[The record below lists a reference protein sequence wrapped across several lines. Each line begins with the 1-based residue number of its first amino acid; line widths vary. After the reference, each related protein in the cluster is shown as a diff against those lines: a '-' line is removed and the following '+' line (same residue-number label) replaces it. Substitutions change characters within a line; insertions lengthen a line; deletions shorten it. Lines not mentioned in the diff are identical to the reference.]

1 MSPWE
6 KFFKWVFLEY
16 SCFTIL
22 CSFLLYSKVN
32 QLYIYICPF
41 FFSGIGNS
49 NPFQYSRLE
58 NSIGRGA
65 WRGYS
70 PWSCKESDTTEH
82 TCTYFSLDS
91 IPIQVIQFSRSVM
104 SNSLQSHGLQH
115 SSLPCPSP
123 TLRACSNSC
132 PLSQWCHPT
141 ISSSVVPFSSCL
153 QSFPTSGSFLM
164 SQFFD
169 SFSLG
174 FPDFALSWGW
184 SRVKLVITEYWIEF
198 PVLTSRFFSF
208 TYFIHSSVYMRSG
221 LTFIPKSSFALK
233 SQENPSFISTLA
245 LCSRKLVNRG
255 WNHRRLRDVFWDFKK
270 GVRKTK
276 TNSILNHLYVESYK
290 TQRNITMKHKQTH
303 GHGEQTSGCQGER
316 CWGKEGM
323 RGWG

>member
-49 NPFQYSRLE
+49 NPFQCSRLE

-91 IPIQVIQFSRSVM
+91 IPIQVIQFSCSVM
-104 SNSLQSHGLQH
+104 SNSLRSQGLQH
-115 SSLPCPSP
+115 ARLPCPSP

-132 PLSQWCHPT
+132 PLSQWYHLT

-153 QSFPTSGSFLM
+153 QSFPASGSFLM

-174 FPDFALSWGW
+174 FPDFALSWGS

-245 LCSRKLVNRG
+245 LC
-255 WNHRRLRDVFWDFKK
+255 
-270 GVRKTK
+270 
-276 TNSILNHLYVESYK
+276 
-290 TQRNITMKHKQTH
+290 
-303 GHGEQTSGCQGER
+303 
-316 CWGKEGM
+316 
-323 RGWG
+323 